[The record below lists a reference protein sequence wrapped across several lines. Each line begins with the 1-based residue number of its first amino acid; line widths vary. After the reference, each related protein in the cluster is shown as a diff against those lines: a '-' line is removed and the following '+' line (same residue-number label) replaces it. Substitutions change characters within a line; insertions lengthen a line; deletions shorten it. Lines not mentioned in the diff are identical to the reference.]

1 MKKAITILMC
11 LVLLAGLAA
20 CGAKNAQ
27 QGSGSAAGDE
37 PPIIESNVTDSEDMM
52 EIDSPVGTLR
62 YPAKWKDDV
71 TFQAADGQITALY
84 YDDPLFTLYF
94 GGEQGDLFGTVK
106 QQDGTETALRYE
118 LNELDSNSE
127 DFETMSA
134 MQEDINVIF
143 QYLTQEGKLAEAA

>member
-20 CGAKNAQ
+20 CSAKNNP
-27 QGSGSAAGDE
+27 QGSGPEESQ
-37 PPIIESNVTDSEDMM
+37 PPIIENNVTDSEDMM
-52 EIDSPVGTLR
+52 EIDSPVGKLR

-106 QQDGTETALRYE
+106 QQDGTEIALRYE
-118 LNELDSNSE
+118 MNELDSNSE
-127 DFETMSA
+127 DFETMSS